1 MVARTLRAP
10 TRRATTPP
18 QWPRML
24 EGLASPE
31 AGLFGLFASAF
42 LAATLLPGGSEI
54 AFLAYVNW
62 QPGSG
67 GLALFVATLGNTLG
81 GLTSVW
87 LGRRLPEAPAGR
99 HFPRLDRWMQRYGAL
114 SLILSWLPVVGDALC
129 VLAGWRRVPWLPAAA
144 WMGLGKGLRYLALLL
159 LVA

>member
-1 MVARTLRAP
+1 
-10 TRRATTPP
+10 
-18 QWPRML
+18 ML
-24 EGLASPE
+24 EGLTSPE
-31 AGLFGLFASAF
+31 AGLAGLFISAF

-54 AFLAYVNW
+54 AFAAYVQW

-67 GLALFVATLGNTLG
+67 GLALGVATIGNTLG

-87 LGRRLPEAPAGR
+87 LGRRLPVAPAGR

-114 SLILSWLPVVGDALC
+114 TLILSWLPVVGDALC
-129 VLAGWRRVPWLPAAA
+129 VLAGWRRVPWLPATG
-144 WMGLGKGLRYLALLL
+144 WMLLGKGLRYLALLL